1 MAFHKSQLNP
11 PRRTEDQPPY
21 PQRTTTRLPQRSA
34 TPTATVQLPAVKLQ
48 KKNPAGDEQVHP
60 SRRAAGQ
67 RERAPVTKSTVASRR
82 QGSITPTVPI
92 THALPR
98 LITPKP
104 TTQTLSSRHPK
115 LEVPESTRTPSLVSG
130 SSASTVD
137 SPRSNIL
144 KKKQSSIGA
153 GNERQHSRIRE
164 APMSSPEGN
173 DVVQGIPGGYKD
185 PFSETVL
192 GISLPPSS
200 TIFAH
205 SDTNIELPYYP
216 NYDFE
221 VGPTDMLPPPA
232 PQYALSTTPSTRY
245 SESPGPFSI
254 SSTPTSM
261 SSYSHSP
268 AASLPSKSSFRMRQM
283 SPLQNRPPVARLRTP
298 DDHGLPPVRESSAS
312 SSSGSTILVQ
322 GERQRTRQRSERLPA
337 PPPSPPPKAASSRA
351 LPSIQPRDTTKTAI
365 RRPSQTAEERPRM
378 QAPPDLAHLADQP
391 PAFAGARRPS
401 RPSRDGTS
409 EIAGLRGPSPIIQSN
424 MSSFPSPHKRTTSTG
439 STTGI
444 AVTGKP
450 RFGVPTKTSSRNPSP
465 SPNLPSGFA
474 AVSRVPTRG
483 PTPEI
488 QNDLERQRSQTLPSP
503 APAPSPSKT
512 SRFGF
517 FSRRTKT
524 EPSPSAP
531 KKEKKLHRRGPA
543 AGTGHE
549 GYGRYAIRGRSG
561 STASTT
567 SVGRSASA
575 ATTTESLDRTPSTRK
590 SSVTSTTSSEVD
602 DYFLDRLTPVVIR
615 GAGSSTELTRSPEPM
630 QSTSSLDVSIRSRT
644 APIQTAA
651 NSARSA
657 LEGSRP
663 ALLPSAMSDPVRGL
677 SPVKK
682 MTLGSR
688 RPSES
693 DDDSKKSFIPS
704 LASRRASRTSRLVDA
719 VPVSEKRGKVS
730 RKGRK
735 DSVGDI
741 TSDGKEGSWLKSS
754 KKEKKEKSEK
764 DAAKPP
770 RKWNFF
776 QRAHAIPRVATPA
789 VEPSTAS
796 PARAPTSRSLAHY
809 APMDSQAGL
818 GLEDI
823 EKIMQEPDSSPEDLS
838 PPEEDAE
845 NALSDDEPTRNERM
859 QSMLLPPKPILP
871 SDLSPPARSASP
883 KVLLRTEVKPT
894 QTKLT
899 VDTTAHER
907 PNSPAAQSHAE
918 LTPVTDLSPCS
929 SPTAPQS
936 PVSPIVSPRN
946 TPAPTVKPLQ
956 AVSSPAP
963 GPPPTNPPPRPS
975 RLAQVGRIPQVV
987 SRRNQVHRPP
997 SVSFSRPFATYQ
1009 ARPSLPSR
1017 TSTDSIGPL
1026 TVSSGPVESYPVLHG
1041 LNALDHGSAIATMSP
1056 SAEESAR
1063 RSEFFNFPARK
1074 DSEVSY
1080 SSSSGIWSFPPTT
1093 GTARLPSSGAPQ
1105 SEDEVWNE
1113 YDDLIDEVLSPIES
1127 NTSESKDTT
1136 VRKRPSLEPLP
1147 LKTKAFGISSEP
1159 AGSGMGISVPSLHL
1173 RRSRLLAVLHS
1184 QSPTS
1189 PVSLSDFLQ
1198 EYAEKTISVVDPV
1211 TGRLSFPSSIR
1222 MSTGSGP
1229 RNRPASARSSLPAS
1243 LTLSARQS
1251 KITIASTSDKDRESA
1266 SAKKYR
1272 DSKLMEIAETQAD
1285 GLVSMA
1291 NLRFGALMTSK
1302 WLSFG
1307 RVLFSPAHFELSNPN
1322 EDRVLVIDGLGRDW
1336 SYYCALTYPEATVY
1350 DLGPGPSSVTPTTG
1364 SGPEP
1369 WSTLSNHRHINH
1381 PSLSTAFPFP
1391 KGFFACVVLRFP
1403 PALPT
1408 AVHRFLLSECKRVL
1422 RPGGHLELS
1431 VLDLDLVNMGNRA
1444 RRAVRGLK
1452 VKMQVADENVSLR
1465 NVSDEIMGL
1474 LGRKGFT
1481 ECNRCFVGVPV
1492 AGTLP
1497 NSDDMSTSS
1506 SKKRKGST
1514 ASSINRP
1521 KGAAAPAK
1529 HSKPEVS
1536 FSELLNKHASTD
1548 STDTTITDMVARV
1561 GRWWYSRCYESLVLP
1576 EAGEEGAATSGN
1588 LLESSIWR
1596 DESLISECEKR
1607 GTSFRL
1613 LIGYA
1618 QKPEV
1623 GVRRTV
1629 SV

>member
-1 MAFHKSQLNP
+1 MASYKSQFNP
-11 PRRTEDQPPY
+11 PRRVEDQIPY
-21 PQRTTTRLPQRSA
+21 SQRTTTRLPQRSI
-34 TPTATVQLPAVKLQ
+34 TPTATTQPPTAKLQ
-48 KKNPAGDEQVHP
+48 KRNPVGDEQVHP

-67 RERAPVTKSTVASRR
+67 RERAPPVAKPSVAGRR
-82 QGSITPTVPI
+82 QGSTTPTVPI
-92 THALPR
+92 THAAPR
-98 LITPKP
+98 L
-104 TTQTLSSRHPK
+104 TTAKTNIQTSSSRLPK
-115 LEVPESTRTPSLVSG
+115 LEVPENTRTPSLVSG
-130 SSASTVD
+130 SSASTID
-137 SPRSNIL
+137 SPRSNVL

-153 GNERQHSRIRE
+153 GSARQYPRTKE
-164 APMSSPEGN
+164 ASMSSPEEKN
-173 DVVQGIPGGYKD
+173 MVQGIPGGYKD

-200 TIFAH
+200 SILAR
-205 SDTNIELPYYP
+205 SDTHFELPYHP

-232 PQYALSTTPSTRY
+232 PQYVLSTTPSTRY

-268 AASLPSKSSFRMRQM
+268 ATSLPSKSSFRMRQT
-283 SPLQNRPPVARLRTP
+283 SPLQSRPQVARLRTP
-298 DDHGLPPVRESSAS
+298 DDHGLPSVRESSTS
-312 SSSGSTILVQ
+312 SSSASTVLME
-322 GERQRTRQRSERLPA
+322 GERQKARQRSERLPA
-337 PPPSPPPKAASSRA
+337 PPPSPPPKAASTRA
-351 LPSIQPRDTTKTAI
+351 LPPHQPREAPRNTT
-365 RRPSQTAEERPRM
+365 RRPSQATEEKPRV
-378 QAPPDLAHLADQP
+378 QAPPEFAHLADQS
-391 PAFAGARRPS
+391 PALAGARRPS

-409 EIAGLRGPSPIIQSN
+409 EIIGLRGPSPIIQSN
-424 MSSFPSPHKRTTSTG
+424 MSSFPSPHKRTPSAG

-444 AVTGKP
+444 AVTGKT
-450 RFGVPTKTSSRNPSP
+450 RFGIPSKTSSRNPSP

-474 AVSRVPTRG
+474 PVSRVPTRG
-483 PTPEI
+483 QTPEI
-488 QNDLERQRSQTLPSP
+488 QNDYERRRSSTLPTP

-517 FSRRTKT
+517 FTRRTKT

-531 KKEKKLHRRGPA
+531 KKEKKLYRRGPA

-567 SVGRSASA
+567 SVGRSVSA

-590 SSVTSTTSSEVD
+590 SSVTSTTSSDVD
-602 DYFLDRLTPVVIR
+602 DYFLGRLTPVVIR

-630 QSTSSLDVSIRSRT
+630 QSTSSLDVSMRSRM
-644 APIQTAA
+644 APQKPAA
-651 NSARSA
+651 DAARPT

-663 ALLPSAMSDPVRGL
+663 TLLPSAMSDPVRGM
-677 SPVKK
+677 SPIKK
-682 MTLGSR
+682 MSLGSR
-688 RPSES
+688 RPSDS
-693 DDDSKKSFIPS
+693 DDDSKRSFIPS
-704 LASRRASRTSRLVDA
+704 LASRRTSRTSKLDA
-719 VPVSEKRGKVS
+719 PPVSETS
-730 RKGRK
+730 RARKARK

-741 TSDGKEGSWLKSS
+741 TSDGKEGSWLKPS

-764 DAAKPP
+764 DAPKPP

-796 PARAPTSRSLAHY
+796 PARAPVSRSLAHY
-809 APMDSQAGL
+809 APMGSQAGL

-838 PPEEDAE
+838 PPEEDLE
-845 NALSDDEPTRNERM
+845 DALSDVEHPRNERM

-871 SDLSPPARSASP
+871 SDLAPPARPASP
-883 KVLLRTEVKPT
+883 KVSLRMEPAPT
-894 QTKLT
+894 KTKLT
-899 VDTTAHER
+899 VDTTTHETSS
-907 PNSPAAQSHAE
+907 SPAPQSHAE

-929 SPTAPQS
+929 SPTRPQS
-936 PVSPIVSPRN
+936 PLFPMTSPKS
-946 TPAPTVKPLQ
+946 TPAPTPEPLQ
-956 AVSSPAP
+956 TLSPAP
-963 GPPPTNPPPRPS
+963 GPPPTHPPPRPS

-1009 ARPSLPSR
+1009 PRPSLPSR
-1017 TSTDSIGPL
+1017 TSSDSVGPL
-1026 TVSSGPVESYPVLHG
+1026 TVSAGPESYPVLHG
-1041 LNALDHGSAIATMSP
+1041 LNALNHGSAIATMSP
-1056 SAEESAR
+1056 SGEESAR
-1063 RSEFFNFPARK
+1063 RSEFFNFPPRK

-1080 SSSSGIWSFPPTT
+1080 SSSSGIWSFPLTT
-1093 GTARLPSSGAPQ
+1093 GTALCPSSGAPQ

-1113 YDDLIDEVLSPIES
+1113 YDDLIDEVLSPVQSI
-1127 NTSESKDTT
+1127 TSEHKDKAE
-1136 VRKRPSLEPLP
+1136 RRRPSLEPLP
-1147 LKTKAFGISSEP
+1147 LKTKASRVSSQST
-1159 AGSGMGISVPSLHL
+1159 GSGVGLSVPSLHL

-1189 PVSLSDFLQ
+1189 PISLSDFLQ
-1198 EYAEKTISVVDPV
+1198 EYGEKSISVVDPV
-1211 TGRLSFPSSIR
+1211 TGRLSFPSSVR

-1251 KITIASTSDKDRESA
+1251 KATLASTSDKDREST

-1307 RVLFSPAHFELSNPN
+1307 RVLFSPAHFELNNPN
-1322 EDRVLVIDGLGRDW
+1322 EDRVLVVDGLGRDW

-1350 DLGPGPSSVTPTTG
+1350 DLGPGPSSATPTAS

-1408 AVHRFLLSECKRVL
+1408 AVHRFVLSECKRVL

-1521 KGAAAPAK
+1521 KGAAASAK
-1529 HSKPEVS
+1529 QAKPEVS

-1596 DESLISECEKR
+1596 DESLINECEKR